1 MTNIKDWVEIAKKY
15 GAVFKNV
22 DFEIDSSGSVRVVAV
37 DKNRDFYIKIPK
49 PVLIPREAIEIDKNH
64 HYILDAFVKEK
75 ELRDMLNDYL
85 NFILSDERVK
95 RQKEFFHSFA
105 SLPQTLKG

>member
-37 DKNRDFYIKIPK
+37 DQNRDFYIKFQNCF
-49 PVLIPREAIEIDKNH
+49 D
-64 HYILDAFVKEK
+64 
-75 ELRDMLNDYL
+75 
-85 NFILSDERVK
+85 
-95 RQKEFFHSFA
+95 
-105 SLPQTLKG
+105 T